1 MWLTCTLA
9 NMSSFAE
16 HSCDTIRE
24 AVGYA
29 HNNPCF
35 RAWVDVAGL
44 PVYVQWHTIGKNLFI
59 QLGIIASSTHEL
71 LEAMQNLKELPS
83 RFPIMIQDVK
93 GVITHGASGFD
104 IRQMAGWTVEMMGD
118 QAVFVREANYP

>member
-1 MWLTCTLA
+1 
-9 NMSSFAE
+9 MSTFAE
-16 HSCDTIRE
+16 TTCDNISE

-44 PVYVQWHTIGKNLFI
+44 PVYVQWHTIGKNQFI

-93 GVITHGASGFD
+93 GVIARGASGFD

-118 QAVFVREANYP
+118 QAVLVREANYPS

>member
-1 MWLTCTLA
+1 
-9 NMSSFAE
+9 MSTFAE
-16 HSCDTIRE
+16 TTCGNIRE
-24 AVGYA
+24 AVSYA

-118 QAVFVREANYP
+118 QAVFVREANYPS

>member
-1 MWLTCTLA
+1 
-9 NMSSFAE
+9 MSTFAE
-16 HSCDTIRE
+16 HHCDTIRE

-93 GVITHGASGFD
+93 GVITRGASGFD
-104 IRQMAGWTVEMMGD
+104 IRQMAGWAVEQMGD
-118 QAVFVREANYP
+118 QVVFVREANYPS

>member
-1 MWLTCTLA
+1 
-9 NMSSFAE
+9 MSAFADTT
-16 HSCDTIRE
+16 CDTIRE
-24 AVGYA
+24 AVGCA
-29 HNNPCF
+29 HNNPRI

-83 RFPIMIQDVK
+83 RFPIMIQDVT
-93 GVITHGASGFD
+93 GVITRGASGFD

-118 QAVFVREANYP
+118 QAVFVRESNYPPYP

>member
-1 MWLTCTLA
+1 
-9 NMSSFAE
+9 MSTFAE
-16 HSCDTIRE
+16 TTCDNIRE
-24 AVGYA
+24 AVGCA
-29 HNNPCF
+29 HNNPRF

-44 PVYVQWHTIGKNLFI
+44 PVYVQWHTIDKNLFI

-104 IRQMAGWTVEMMGD
+104 IRQMAGWTVELMGD
-118 QAVFVREANYP
+118 QAVFVREANYPS

>member
-1 MWLTCTLA
+1 
-9 NMSSFAE
+9 MSTFAE
-16 HSCDTIRE
+16 HHCDTIRE
-24 AVGYA
+24 AVGCA
-29 HNNPCF
+29 HNNPRF

-93 GVITHGASGFD
+93 GVITHSASGFD

-118 QAVFVREANYP
+118 QAVFVRESNYPSYP

>member
-1 MWLTCTLA
+1 
-9 NMSSFAE
+9 MSTFAE
-16 HSCDTIRE
+16 TTCDTIRE
-24 AVGYA
+24 AVGLA
-29 HNNPCF
+29 HNNPLF
-35 RAWVDVAGL
+35 RGWIDVAGL

-71 LEAMQNLKELPS
+71 LEAIQNLKELPS

-118 QAVFVREANYP
+118 QAVFVRESNYPSYP

>member
-1 MWLTCTLA
+1 
-9 NMSSFAE
+9 MSTFAE
-16 HSCDTIRE
+16 TTCDNIRE
-24 AVGYA
+24 AVGCA

-44 PVYVQWHTIGKNLFI
+44 PVYVRWHTIGKNLFI
-59 QLGIIASSTHEL
+59 QLGIIASSTHGL

-93 GVITHGASGFD
+93 GVITRGASGFD

-118 QAVFVREANYP
+118 QAVFGREANYLPCP